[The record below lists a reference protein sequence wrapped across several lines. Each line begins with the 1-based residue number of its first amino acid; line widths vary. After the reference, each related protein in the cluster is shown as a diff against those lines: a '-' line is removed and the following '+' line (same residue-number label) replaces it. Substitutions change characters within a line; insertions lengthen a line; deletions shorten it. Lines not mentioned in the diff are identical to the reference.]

1 MAEVRADVAAH
12 SASAARILTLADE
25 AQGLLGQLQSEVDA
39 TAAVWSGDSHVS
51 FQGGT
56 AQIHA
61 ELQKGQAAVA
71 EVSHKV
77 SSTGTNYG
85 TTESQ
90 NASTLGH
97 TGL

>member
-1 MAEVRADVAAH
+1 MAEVAADVAAH

-39 TAAVWSGDSHVS
+39 TAAIWAGDSHVS

-71 EVSHKV
+71 DISHKV

-90 NASTLGH
+90 NAASLGH
-97 TGL
+97 TGV